1 MDQVEEGKKEQLHR
15 LLDSYLETH
24 RPFQFQTYPYH
35 LAAIVGTFEASCAA
49 AATFLLTVAWDH
61 LHSFGEFFE
70 RNHCSLLMVD
80 QWLRASVFLSNPEH
94 VLADFCNQEQIA
106 VALPADHHLAA

>member
-1 MDQVEEGKKEQLHR
+1 MDQVGEGKKEQLHR
-15 LLDSYLETH
+15 LLDSYLKAH

-35 LAAIVGTFEASCAA
+35 LAAIVNTFEVRCAAA

-61 LHSFGEFFE
+61 LHSVGELVE

-94 VLADFCNQEQIA
+94 DLVDFFHQEHNA
-106 VALPADHHLAA
+106 VALPAA